1 MATEEESKISAS
13 VQESDS
19 QNAFE
24 EERRILL
31 NSMATQLSSIVEKIA
46 VVNDRMDDVS
56 GQNNAIAQVAKIWR
70 DAYRPDG
77 DTDSSSKARQQHT
90 SLSAYTSASR

>member
-31 NSMATQLSSIVEKIA
+31 NRYVGDNDLTGRHSKWTPAFPRSDWLSSKCT
-46 VVNDRMDDVS
+46 RY
-56 GQNNAIAQVAKIWR
+56 
-70 DAYRPDG
+70 YR
-77 DTDSSSKARQQHT
+77 
-90 SLSAYTSASR
+90 

>member
-31 NSMATQLSSIVEKIA
+31 NRYVGD
-46 VVNDRMDDVS
+46 NDLTGR
-56 GQNNAIAQVAKIWR
+56 
-70 DAYRPDG
+70 
-77 DTDSSSKARQQHT
+77 H
-90 SLSAYTSASR
+90 

>member
-1 MATEEESKISAS
+1 

-31 NSMATQLSSIVEKIA
+31 NRYVGD
-46 VVNDRMDDVS
+46 NDLTGR
-56 GQNNAIAQVAKIWR
+56 
-70 DAYRPDG
+70 
-77 DTDSSSKARQQHT
+77 H
-90 SLSAYTSASR
+90 